1 MKSLFAAAF
10 AAIALLPAL
19 ARAERADAQ
28 KELQIAAD
36 SGTADQVT
44 GSSIVTGNVVITRG
58 TMVAKS
64 DRAEVKETPDGFR
77 TLVLTA
83 TPGKLATFRQKRDGG
98 PDLWEEGQAERIEY
112 DEKSDVI
119 KLFSKALVRGLEGK
133 KVTQEVT
140 GQYLAYDNRTEVV
153 NVRNDPSG
161 ADKPGGGRVTLTLQP
176 QRRAGAA
183 PAPAPQAGKQ

>member
-1 MKSLFAAAF
+1 MKSLIAAAF

-19 ARAERADAQ
+19 ASAERADAQ
-28 KELQIAAD
+28 KELQITADAAD
-36 SGTADQVT
+36 ADQVS
-44 GSSIVTGNVVITRG
+44 GSSVVTGNVVITRG

-176 QRRAGAA
+176 QRRAGNRIWSF
-183 PAPAPQAGKQ
+183 